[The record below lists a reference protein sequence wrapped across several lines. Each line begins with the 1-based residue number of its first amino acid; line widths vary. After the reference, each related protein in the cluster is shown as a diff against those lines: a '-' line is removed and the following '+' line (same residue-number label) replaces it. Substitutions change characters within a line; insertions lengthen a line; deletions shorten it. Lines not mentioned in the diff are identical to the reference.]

1 MAFGRRCIIAVI
13 FLCAMRSFRR
23 RFLPR
28 ANLFSSELDLETGF
42 AGLHPPPPS
51 LPKPATDSSLAEK
64 PFLRPFLACGG
75 LRFPVSARRPRLRAP
90 FGGPVSGGKNPVPNS
105 IWRRVPDEMHGIYAG
120 KIFRSQ
126 SMTIKTAA
134 GRVRSPSDLPRAD
147 RPAIRPASRHRSG
160 NQLRWFTFCRPYTG
174 VGMPSIRALS
184 CSDRYCE

>member
-1 MAFGRRCIIAVI
+1 MSQACRQIFAVIGLAFGQGRSSTGVEMPFHAVGVE
-13 FLCAMRSFRR
+13 LYRTAALTRWGSQVRS
-23 RFLPR
+23 L
-28 ANLFSSELDLETGF
+28 SC
-42 AGLHPPPPS
+42 PPPS

-75 LRFPVSARRPRLRAP
+75 LRFPVSARRRRLRAP

-126 SMTIKTAA
+126 PMTIKTAA

-147 RPAIRPASRHRSG
+147 RPAIRPVH
-160 NQLRWFTFCRPYTG
+160 QQ
-174 VGMPSIRALS
+174 
-184 CSDRYCE
+184 